1 VFCNTLREGPD
12 GRMKGSHHIR
22 EFLRAM
28 KMMRKE
34 AMMKMAFFRASY
46 APTIFSLSCRGKE
59 SACVCGKHESE
70 IPQIHTE

>member
-1 VFCNTLREGPD
+1 MPAFIHRVGGEDT
-12 GRMKGSHHIR
+12 HHIR

-46 APTIFSLSCRGKE
+46 ALTIFSLSCE
-59 SACVCGKHESE
+59 HACASVCVGE
-70 IPQIHTE
+70 IIQSPTDAETMM